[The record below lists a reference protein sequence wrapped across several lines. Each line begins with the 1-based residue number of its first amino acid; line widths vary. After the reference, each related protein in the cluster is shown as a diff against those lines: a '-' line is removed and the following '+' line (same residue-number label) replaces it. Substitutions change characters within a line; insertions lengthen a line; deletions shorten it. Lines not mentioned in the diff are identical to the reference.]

1 MTAMIRSSEGK
12 SVESRDAQVCG
23 GGVLRPRSA
32 LAEIGWRRRDSAR
45 VGARVSG
52 WTRGFAGTLLGLL
65 LLIAGCDAPVKED
78 NVASRKPTPPAK
90 VAPTAEMGSATAAGA
105 PTTPYPRALS
115 GRIYVPTYSHIYV
128 DEGEAEDLAVTLSI
142 RNVSTERSLILN
154 VVAFYDTS
162 GKLIEDYLDAD
173 VVLGPLETVEYFV
186 RVTDRRGG
194 SGSNFIVSWR
204 GDSPLV
210 KPLTEAVMVRT
221 RTGNQAYAF
230 ATRGIEI
237 PDSAALP
244 DHLPPGLYPEAPA
257 AKGPGED
264 RPRAGAAAEAER
276 GPSTP

>member
-1 MTAMIRSSEGK
+1 VA
-12 SVESRDAQVCG
+12 AQ
-23 GGVLRPRSA
+23 
-32 LAEIGWRRRDSAR
+32 
-45 VGARVSG
+45 VSG
-52 WTRGFAGTLLGLL
+52 WTRGITGTSGALLGILL
-65 LLIAGCDAPVKED
+65 LVAACDTPAKEE
-78 NVASRKPTPPAK
+78 NVAPRKPTSPAK
-90 VAPTAEMGSATAAGA
+90 VATTEAMGSAMGSAPVAGA
-105 PTTPYPRALS
+105 PTTPYQRALS

-142 RNVSTERSLILN
+142 RNVSTERSLVLN
-154 VVAFYDTS
+154 VVAYYDTS

-244 DHLPPGLYPEAPA
+244 DHLPPGSYPREPA
-257 AKGPGED
+257 AKGEDSPGRDSPGED
-264 RPRAGAAAEAER
+264 SPGEDSPGEDSPGEDSPGAGAAAEAEPA
-276 GPSTP
+276 PSKP